1 MHQICHLRMS
11 KRKQHGW
18 HLSWNRFIT
27 SDKNTK
33 KGFIFIPQKYIERQ
47 FYIYHVFNHMFQHL
61 YKGKCFNSNAH
72 AGMRREKKTRDCQLH
87 AKLPVGTLVVRHS
100 ENCAKQSKNDRKRQ
114 HLLQDKNNM
123 KWLIQYNKLAG
134 LDNIFVFYQINYVSE
149 IPFKIK
155 NY

>member
-1 MHQICHLRMS
+1 MTRIPKKDFFLYHKSILKDSFTFIMFSIICFS
-11 KRKQHGW
+11 
-18 HLSWNRFIT
+18 I
-27 SDKNTK
+27 
-33 KGFIFIPQKYIERQ
+33 YIKE
-47 FYIYHVFNHMFQHL
+47 
-61 YKGKCFNSNAH
+61 KCFNSNAH